1 MELSADF
8 VFQPLPP
15 IEPAAAAAIAPDAAG
30 GGPLGQ
36 LANLSGSWSG
46 QGFNVIWRP
55 HHPGQ
60 DHFLELNVTTEEIT
74 FSAIPGAIPNRGLL
88 QNDITMHGLSYLQQ
102 IQDTNIIVNG
112 APAGLHFE
120 PGMWLN
126 IPSTTDPKQGGT
138 VARLASI
145 PHGTTILAQGTAKTT
160 SGPPSISD
168 VSITPFSIGDPKQT
182 IPFDESNLSKP
193 SQFRTPPPGLKNV
206 TQAMV
211 NNPNSVLTKHAK
223 PNIASTTT
231 LHVFTKNAQ
240 IPGGGTAN
248 TVFLKGTADG
258 ANADAA
264 RVHATFWL
272 QTPQGSNTP
281 NFLQYSQVVLLNFAG
296 LSWPHVTVG
305 NLTRQSGP

>member
-1 MELSADF
+1 
-8 VFQPLPP
+8 
-15 IEPAAAAAIAPDAAG
+15 
-30 GGPLGQ
+30 
-36 LANLSGSWSG
+36 
-46 QGFNVIWRP
+46 VIWRP

-60 DHFLELNVTTEEIT
+60 DHFLELNVTTEELT

-120 PGMWLN
+120 PGLWLN
-126 IPSTTDPKQGGT
+126 IPVTTAPKEVAT

-160 SGPPSISD
+160 SGPPSIPN
-168 VSITPFSIGDPKQT
+168 VSITPFTIGSPNQT
-182 IPFDESNLSKP
+182 VPFDESDLSKP
-193 SQFRTPPPGLKNV
+193 SQFRTQPPGLKNV

-211 NNPNSVLTKHAK
+211 NNPNSVLTAHAK

-231 LHVFTKNAQ
+231 LHVFTKNAD
-240 IPGGGTAN
+240 IVGGGTAN
-248 TVFLKGTADG
+248 TAFLKGKAN

>member
-1 MELSADF
+1 MDLTADF
-8 VFQPLPP
+8 AFRPLPP
-15 IEPAAAAAIAPDAAG
+15 IEPDAAAITPAAAG
-30 GGPLGQ
+30 GSPLGP
-36 LANLSGSWSG
+36 LANLSGNWSG
-46 QGFNVIWRP
+46 SGFNLIWRP

-60 DHFLELNVTTEEIT
+60 DHFLELNVTTEELT
-74 FSAIPGAIPNRGLL
+74 FAAIAGNIPNRGLL
-88 QNDITMHGLSYLQQ
+88 QHDIVMHGLSYLQQ
-102 IQDTNIIVNG
+102 IQDSNVIVNG

-120 PGMWLN
+120 PGLWLT
-126 IPSTTDPKQGGT
+126 IPATTAPKEVPT

-160 SGPPSISD
+160 SGPPSIPD
-168 VSITPFSIGDPKQT
+168 VSITPFAIGDPKQT
-182 IPFDESNLSKP
+182 IPFDESDLSKP
-193 SQFRTPPPGLKNV
+193 SQFRTPKADLTGV

-211 NNPNSVLTKHAK
+211 NNPNTVLTKHAL
-223 PNIASTTT
+223 PHVASTTT
-231 LHVFTKNAQ
+231 LHVFTKNAD
-240 IPGGGTAN
+240 IVGGGTAN
-248 TVFLKGTADG
+248 TAFLKGKAN

-272 QTPQGSNTP
+272 QTPQGSSTP

>member
-1 MELSADF
+1 MDLSADF
-8 VFQPLPP
+8 AFQPLPP
-15 IEPAAAAAIAPDAAG
+15 IEPAAAAIAPDAAG
-30 GGPLGQ
+30 GTPLGQ
-36 LANLSGSWSG
+36 LANLSGRWSG
-46 QGFNVIWRP
+46 TGFNTIWRP

-60 DHFLELNVTTEEIT
+60 DHFLELNVTTEELT

-102 IQDTNIIVNG
+102 IQDINVIVNG

-120 PGMWLN
+120 PGLWLN
-126 IPSTTDPKQGGT
+126 IPVTTAPKEVAT

-160 SGPPSISD
+160 SGPPSISN
-168 VSITPFSIGDPKQT
+168 VSITPFTIGSPNQT
-182 IPFDESNLSKP
+182 VPFDESDLSKP
-193 SQFRTPPPGLKNV
+193 SQFRTQPPGLKNV

-211 NNPNSVLTKHAK
+211 NNPNSVLTAHAK

-231 LHVFTKNAQ
+231 LHVFTKNAD
-240 IPGGGTAN
+240 IVGGGTAN
-248 TVFLKGTADG
+248 TAFLKGKAN

>member
-1 MELSADF
+1 MDLSADF

-15 IEPAAAAAIAPDAAG
+15 IEPAAAAVAPDAAG
-30 GGPLGQ
+30 GTPLGQ

-46 QGFNVIWRP
+46 SGFNVIWRP

-60 DHFLELNVTTEEIT
+60 DHFLELNVTTEELT

-120 PGMWLN
+120 PGLWLN
-126 IPSTTDPKQGGT
+126 IPVTTAPKEVAT
-138 VARLASI
+138 IARLASI

-160 SGPPSISD
+160 SGAPSIPK
-168 VSITPFSIGDPKQT
+168 VSITPFSIGSPNQT

-193 SQFRTPPPGLKNV
+193 SQFRTQPPGLKNV

-211 NNPNSVLTKHAK
+211 NNPNSVLTAHAK

-231 LHVFTKNAQ
+231 LHVFTKNAD
-240 IPGGGTAN
+240 IVGGGTAN
-248 TVFLKGTADG
+248 TAFLKGKAN

-264 RVHATFWL
+264 RMHATFWL

-296 LSWPHVTVG
+296 LSWPHVNVG

>member
-1 MELSADF
+1 MDLSADF

-15 IEPAAAAAIAPDAAG
+15 IEPAAAAVAPDAAG
-30 GGPLGQ
+30 GTPLGQ

-46 QGFNVIWRP
+46 SGFNVIWRP

-60 DHFLELNVTTEEIT
+60 DHFLELNVTTEELT

-120 PGMWLN
+120 PGLWLN
-126 IPSTTDPKQGGT
+126 IPVTTAPKEVAT
-138 VARLASI
+138 IARLASI

-160 SGPPSISD
+160 SGAPSIPK
-168 VSITPFSIGDPKQT
+168 VSITPFSIGSPNQT

-193 SQFRTPPPGLKNV
+193 SQFRTQPPGLKNV

-211 NNPNSVLTKHAK
+211 NNPNSVLTAHAK

-231 LHVFTKNAQ
+231 LHVFTKNAD
-240 IPGGGTAN
+240 IVGGGTAN
-248 TVFLKGTADG
+248 TAFLKGKAN

-264 RVHATFWL
+264 RMHATFWL

-296 LSWPHVTVG
+296 LSWPHVTG
-305 NLTRQSGP
+305 GTLTRQSGP

>member
-1 MELSADF
+1 MDLSADF

-15 IEPAAAAAIAPDAAG
+15 IEPAAAAVAPDAAG
-30 GGPLGQ
+30 GTPLGQ

-46 QGFNVIWRP
+46 SGFNVIWRP

-60 DHFLELNVTTEEIT
+60 DHFLELNVTTEELT

-120 PGMWLN
+120 PGLWLN
-126 IPSTTDPKQGGT
+126 IPVTTAPKEVAT
-138 VARLASI
+138 IARLASI

-160 SGPPSISD
+160 SGAPSIPK
-168 VSITPFSIGDPKQT
+168 VSITPFSIGSPNQT

-193 SQFRTPPPGLKNV
+193 SQFRTQPPGLKNV

-211 NNPNSVLTKHAK
+211 NNPNSVLTAHAK

-231 LHVFTKNAQ
+231 LHVFTKNAD
-240 IPGGGTAN
+240 IVGGGTAN
-248 TVFLKGTADG
+248 TAFLKGKANS
-258 ANADAA
+258 NADAA
-264 RVHATFWL
+264 RVQATFWL

>member
-1 MELSADF
+1 
-8 VFQPLPP
+8 
-15 IEPAAAAAIAPDAAG
+15 
-30 GGPLGQ
+30 
-36 LANLSGSWSG
+36 
-46 QGFNVIWRP
+46 
-55 HHPGQ
+55 
-60 DHFLELNVTTEEIT
+60 
-74 FSAIPGAIPNRGLL
+74 
-88 QNDITMHGLSYLQQ
+88 MHGLSYLQQ

-120 PGMWLN
+120 PGLWLN
-126 IPSTTDPKQGGT
+126 IPVTTAPKEVAT
-138 VARLASI
+138 IARLASI

-160 SGPPSISD
+160 SGAPSIPK
-168 VSITPFSIGDPKQT
+168 VSITPFSIGSPNQT

-193 SQFRTPPPGLKNV
+193 SQFRTQPPGLKNV

-211 NNPNSVLTKHAK
+211 NNPNSVLTAHAK

-231 LHVFTKNAQ
+231 LHVFTKNAD
-240 IPGGGTAN
+240 IVGGGTAN
-248 TVFLKGTADG
+248 TAFLKGKAN

-264 RVHATFWL
+264 RMHATFWL

>member
-1 MELSADF
+1 MDLSADF

-15 IEPAAAAAIAPDAAG
+15 IEPAAAAVAPDAAG
-30 GGPLGQ
+30 GTPLGQ

-46 QGFNVIWRP
+46 SGFNVIWRP

-60 DHFLELNVTTEEIT
+60 DHFLELNVTTEELT

-120 PGMWLN
+120 PGLWLN
-126 IPSTTDPKQGGT
+126 IPVTTAPKEVAT
-138 VARLASI
+138 IARLASI

-160 SGPPSISD
+160 SGAPSIPK
-168 VSITPFSIGDPKQT
+168 VSITPFSIGSPNQT

-193 SQFRTPPPGLKNV
+193 SQFRTQPPGLKNV

-211 NNPNSVLTKHAK
+211 NNPNSVLTAHAK
-223 PNIASTTT
+223 PNITSTTT
-231 LHVFTKNAQ
+231 LHVFTKNAD
-240 IPGGGTAN
+240 IVGGGTAN
-248 TVFLKGTADG
+248 TAFLKGKAN

-264 RVHATFWL
+264 RMHATFWL

>member
-1 MELSADF
+1 MDLSADF

-15 IEPAAAAAIAPDAAG
+15 IEPAAAAVAPDAAG
-30 GGPLGQ
+30 GTPLGQ

-46 QGFNVIWRP
+46 SGFNVIWRP

-60 DHFLELNVTTEEIT
+60 DHFLELNVTTEELT

-102 IQDTNIIVNG
+102 IQDTNIVVNG

-120 PGMWLN
+120 PGLWLN
-126 IPSTTDPKQGGT
+126 IPVTTAPKEVAT
-138 VARLASI
+138 IARLASI

-160 SGPPSISD
+160 SGAPSIPK
-168 VSITPFSIGDPKQT
+168 VSITPFSIGSPNQT

-193 SQFRTPPPGLKNV
+193 SQFRTPKADLSGV

-211 NNPNSVLTKHAK
+211 NNPNSVLTAHAK

-231 LHVFTKNAQ
+231 LHVFTKNAD
-240 IPGGGTAN
+240 IVGGGTAN
-248 TVFLKGTADG
+248 TAFLKGKAN

-264 RVHATFWL
+264 RMHATFWL

>member
-1 MELSADF
+1 MDLSPDF

-15 IEPAAAAAIAPDAAG
+15 IEPAAAAVAPDAAG
-30 GGPLGQ
+30 GTPLGQ

-46 QGFNVIWRP
+46 SGFNVIWRP
-55 HHPGQ
+55 NHPGQ
-60 DHFLELNVTTEEIT
+60 DHFLELNVTTEELT

-120 PGMWLN
+120 PGLWLN
-126 IPSTTDPKQGGT
+126 IPVTTAPKEVAT
-138 VARLASI
+138 IARLASI

-160 SGPPSISD
+160 SGAPSIPK
-168 VSITPFSIGDPKQT
+168 VSITPFSIGSPNQT

-193 SQFRTPPPGLKNV
+193 SQFRTQPPGLKNV

-211 NNPNSVLTKHAK
+211 NNPNSVLTAHAK
-223 PNIASTTT
+223 PIIASTTT
-231 LHVFTKNAQ
+231 LHVFTKNAD
-240 IPGGGTAN
+240 IVGGGTAN
-248 TVFLKGTADG
+248 TAFLKGKAN

-264 RVHATFWL
+264 RMHATFWL

>member
-1 MELSADF
+1 MDLTADF
-8 VFQPLPP
+8 AFQPLPP
-15 IEPAAAAAIAPDAAG
+15 IEPDTAAITPAAAGP
-30 GGPLGQ
+30 PLGQ

-46 QGFNVIWRP
+46 TGFNTIWRP

-60 DHFLELNVTTEEIT
+60 DHFLELNVTTEELT
-74 FSAIPGAIPNRGLL
+74 FSPIAGSIPNRGLL
-88 QNDITMHGLSYLQQ
+88 QHDITMHGLSYLQQ
-102 IQDTNIIVNG
+102 IQDSNVIVNG
-112 APAGLHFE
+112 AAAGLHFE
-120 PGMWLN
+120 PGLWLTV
-126 IPSTTDPKQGGT
+126 PATTAPKEGAT

-160 SGPPSISD
+160 SGAPSIPK
-168 VSITPFSIGDPKQT
+168 VSITPFSIGSPNQT

-193 SQFRTPPPGLKNV
+193 SQFRTQPPGLKNV

-211 NNPNSVLTKHAK
+211 NNPNSVLTAHAK

-231 LHVFTKNAQ
+231 LHVFTKNAD
-240 IPGGGTAN
+240 IVGGGTAN
-248 TVFLKGTADG
+248 TAFLKGKAN

-264 RVHATFWL
+264 RMHATFWL

>member
-1 MELSADF
+1 MDLSADF

-15 IEPAAAAAIAPDAAG
+15 IEPAAAAVAPDAAG
-30 GGPLGQ
+30 GTPLGQ

-46 QGFNVIWRP
+46 SGFNVIWRP

-60 DHFLELNVTTEEIT
+60 DHFLELNVTTEELT

-120 PGMWLN
+120 PGLWLN
-126 IPSTTDPKQGGT
+126 IPVTTAPKEVAT
-138 VARLASI
+138 IARLASI

-160 SGPPSISD
+160 SGAPSIPK
-168 VSITPFSIGDPKQT
+168 VSITPFSIGSPNQT

-193 SQFRTPPPGLKNV
+193 SQFRTPKADLSGV

-211 NNPNSVLTKHAK
+211 NNPNSVLTKHAL
-223 PNIASTTT
+223 PHVASTTT
-231 LHVFTKNAQ
+231 LHVFTKNAD
-240 IPGGGTAN
+240 IVGGGTAN
-248 TVFLKGTADG
+248 TAFLKGKAN

-272 QTPQGSNTP
+272 QTPQGSSTP

-305 NLTRQSGP
+305 NLTRTSGP